1 MANPII
7 RPGVYFASF
16 SEISIRS
23 LPVEYA
29 PRDTS
34 VFQHTKPE
42 KNVDNPRTS
51 YHTWLESAGSKL
63 DAVEQRKYLLKA
75 IRSEDVEPVEVE
87 PVKGHLSE
95 KKEKATTTNMQGAI
109 TTNMQGAMTVRS
121 KEKPTAGSKTAKSV
135 KKMETADAVRLAMQF
150 YSMSADDTP
159 SDESS
164 DLTGRVFPRD
174 DGYIFD
180 SSTIQNTVLPN
191 TVQMKTYRDSAPLEE
206 KKTSTVLTGV
216 TPAVLT
222 GVTPANEE
230 QVFNAMLSLNWRD
243 KDEAILTSQALN
255 RVANDVLASAFPT
268 MIGLADNLFLAI
280 RDHTGA
286 LDDMETDER
295 YNFLFHVIA
304 KGNAMY
310 YQTIADP
317 DFCMYLLDQYQPL
330 YTFMKKKLKLR

>member
-29 PRDTS
+29 PRDNP
-34 VFQHTKPE
+34 VLFQHTKPE

-87 PVKGHLSE
+87 PVKGHASSSIMRFVSPESQAMLKKDTE
-95 KKEKATTTNMQGAI
+95 KKSVIKTTPANQ
-109 TTNMQGAMTVRS
+109 VS
-121 KEKPTAGSKTAKSV
+121 KSV

-164 DLTGRVFPRD
+164 DITGRAFPRD

-206 KKTSTVLTGV
+206 EKTST
-216 TPAVLT
+216 VLT

-243 KDEAILTSQALN
+243 KDEAILTSHALN

-268 MIGLADNLFLAI
+268 MQQLADDLYYAI

>member
-75 IRSEDVEPVEVE
+75 IRSGDVEPVEVE

-95 KKEKATTTNMQGAI
+95 KKEKPTTTN
-109 TTNMQGAMTVRS
+109 TQGAMTVRS
-121 KEKPTAGSKTAKSV
+121 KEKPTTSNSKSV

-164 DLTGRVFPRD
+164 DITGRAFPRD

-216 TPAVLT
+216 TPA
-222 GVTPANEE
+222 NEE

-243 KDEAILTSQALN
+243 KDEAILTSHALN